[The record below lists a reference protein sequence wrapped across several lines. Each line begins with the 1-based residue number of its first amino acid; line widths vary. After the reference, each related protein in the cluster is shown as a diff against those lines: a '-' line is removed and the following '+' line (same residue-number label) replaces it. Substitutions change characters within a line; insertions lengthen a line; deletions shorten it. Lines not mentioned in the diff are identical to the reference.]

1 MGLTRQEARMVVS
14 LIGLV
19 ALFALLLL
27 GVPLGFAMIAVG
39 FVGYSLLRSWTAA
52 MAMVNQQI
60 LDIGMGFGLS
70 VLPLFIL
77 MGIFVARSG
86 LADDLYEC
94 CDRWMGHFRGGLAVA
109 TVVSCGGFAAVS
121 GSSLATV
128 ATMAKVAIPSMRRY
142 RYADSFAAGT
152 VAAGGTLGMLI
163 PPSTALIV
171 YGILTET
178 DIAQLFAGGIVPG
191 LLTIVLYV
199 AVVKAVNLIA
209 PHWGP
214 EGPRATWRK
223 RFRALSRIGGVVLLF
238 VLIMGGIFVG
248 IFTPSEAGAVGAA
261 GSLLFAMS
269 RGRMT
274 WPILL
279 GSLMEAVRITG
290 IIFIVLFGSLVLNQF
305 VNVAGL
311 PRAMAS
317 MILDWDVSLSVTLL
331 VIVAMFLVL
340 GTVIDGLA
348 ILFLTA
354 PIFVPIIAALDL
366 DLIWFGVFM
375 IMLIEVSLIT
385 PPLGLNVFV
394 MKSMMPDVSL
404 THIYKGVM
412 PFFAADVIRVLLV
425 AYIPGIVL
433 WLPRLIF

>member
-1 MGLTRQEARMVVS
+1 MIES
-14 LIGLV
+14 LIGLA
-19 ALFALLLL
+19 ALLALLLL
-27 GVPLGFAMIAVG
+27 GIPLGFAMLAVG
-39 FVGYSLLRSWTAA
+39 FVGYGLLRSWGAA

-60 LDIGMGFGLS
+60 LDVGLGFGLS

-94 CDRWMGHFRGGLAVA
+94 CNRWLGHFRGGLAMA
-109 TVVSCGGFAAVS
+109 TIVSCGGFAAVS

-128 ATMAKVAIPSMRRY
+128 ATMAKVAIPSMRRF

-178 DIAQLFAGGIVPG
+178 DIAMLFAGGILPG
-191 LLTIVLYV
+191 LLTIVIYI
-199 AVVKAVNLIA
+199 AVIKAVNVLA
-209 PHWGP
+209 PEWGP
-214 EGPRATWRK
+214 SGVRAGWRE
-223 RFRALSRIGGVVLLF
+223 RFSSLSKIWGVVVLF
-238 VLIMGGIFVG
+238 VLIMGGIFLG

-261 GSLLFAMS
+261 GSLLFAIA
-269 RGRMT
+269 RGKMT
-274 WPILL
+274 WTVFVA
-279 GSLMEAVRITG
+279 SLIEAARITA
-290 IIFIVLFGSLVLNQF
+290 IIFVVLFGSLILNQF

-317 MILDWDVSLSVTLL
+317 LILDWDLSVTVTLL
-331 VIVAMFLVL
+331 VIIAIFLIL
-340 GTVIDGLA
+340 GTMIDGLA

-354 PIFVPIIAALDL
+354 PIFVPIMATLGFDL
-366 DLIWFGVFM
+366 VWFGVFM

-394 MKSMMPDVSL
+394 MKSMLPEVPLVS
-404 THIYKGVM
+404 IFKGIG
-412 PFFAADVIRVLLV
+412 PFFLADVLRLLLV
-425 AYIPGIVL
+425 AFIPAIVL
-433 WLPRLIF
+433 YLPQFIR

>member
-1 MGLTRQEARMVVS
+1 MIVS
-14 LIGLV
+14 LIGFVSL
-19 ALFALLLL
+19 LALLLV
-27 GVPLGFAMIAVG
+27 GIPLGFAMIAVG
-39 FVGYSLLRSWTAA
+39 FVGYGLLRSWTAA

-60 LDIGMGFGLS
+60 LDIGMGYGLS

-77 MGIFVARSG
+77 MGVFVGRSG

-94 CDRWMGHFRGGLAVA
+94 CNRWMGHFRGGLAMA
-109 TVVSCGGFAAVS
+109 TIVSCGGFAAVS

-128 ATMAKVAIPSMRRY
+128 ATMAKVAIPPMRKF

-178 DIAQLFAGGIVPG
+178 DIAQLFAGAILPG
-191 LLTIVLYV
+191 LLTIALYV
-199 AVVKAVNLIA
+199 CVVIAINLLA

-214 EGPRATWRK
+214 AGVRSTWGA
-223 RFRALSRIGGVVLLF
+223 RFRALTRISGVLLLF
-238 VLIMGGIFVG
+238 ALIMGGIFLG

-261 GSLLFAMS
+261 GALLFAIVRGKMS
-269 RGRMT
+269 
-274 WPILL
+274 WSVLIS
-279 GSLMEAVRITG
+279 SLIEAVRITAV
-290 IIFIVLFGSLVLNQF
+290 IFVVLFGSLVFNQF

-317 MILDWDVSLSVTLL
+317 MILDWNFSVSLTLL
-331 VIVAMFLVL
+331 IIVLMFLLL

-348 ILFLTA
+348 MLFLTA
-354 PIFVPIIAALDL
+354 PIFVPIMAGLGFDL
-366 DLIWFGVFM
+366 VWFGVFM

-394 MKSMMPDVSL
+394 MKSMLPDVPL
-404 THIYKGVM
+404 TRIYAGII
-412 PFFAADVIRVLLV
+412 PFFIADVVRVMLV
-425 AYIPGIVL
+425 AFIPGIVL
-433 WLPRLIF
+433 YLPRLIF

>member
-1 MGLTRQEARMVVS
+1 MITSLLGL
-14 LIGLV
+14 L
-19 ALFALLLL
+19 ALFGLLLL
-27 GVPLGFAMIAVG
+27 GIPLGFAMIAVG
-39 FVGYSLLRSWTAA
+39 FVGYGLLRSWPAA

-60 LDIGMGFGLS
+60 LDLGMGFGLS

-77 MGIFVARSG
+77 MGVFVARSG

-94 CDRWMGHFRGGLAVA
+94 CNRWMGHFRGGLAMA

-128 ATMAKVAIPSMRRY
+128 ATMAKVAVPSMRRY

-178 DIAQLFAGGIVPG
+178 DIAQLFAGGILPG

-199 AVVKAVNLIA
+199 ATVKAVNIFA

-214 EGPRATWRK
+214 EGPRSDWRS
-223 RFRALSRIGGVVLLF
+223 RFKALSRIGGVILLF
-238 VLIMGGIFVG
+238 VLIMGGIFLG

-261 GSLLFAMS
+261 GAFLFAMA
-269 RGRMT
+269 RGKIT
-274 WPILL
+274 WSVLVS
-279 GSLMEAVRITG
+279 SLIEAVRITA
-290 IIFIVLFGSLVLNQF
+290 IIFVVLFGSLVLNQF

-317 MILDWDVSLSVTLL
+317 MILDWEFSSNVTLL
-331 VIVAMFLVL
+331 IIIVMFLVL

-354 PIFVPIIAALDL
+354 PIFVPIIAALGF

-394 MKSMMPDVSL
+394 MKSMMPEVPL
-404 THIYKGVM
+404 GQIYKGIM

-425 AYIPGIVL
+425 AFIPGIVL
-433 WLPRLIF
+433 WLPKLLFP

>member
-1 MGLTRQEARMVVS
+1 MFES
-14 LIGLV
+14 LIGLA

-27 GVPLGFAMIAVG
+27 GIPLGFAMITVG
-39 FVGYSLLRSWTAA
+39 FVGYGLLRSWPAA

-77 MGIFVARSG
+77 MGVFVARSG

-94 CDRWMGHFRGGLAVA
+94 CNRWMGHFRGGLSMA
-109 TVVSCGGFAAVS
+109 TIVSCGGFAAVS

-142 RYADSFAAGT
+142 KYADSFATGT

-178 DIAQLFAGGIVPG
+178 DIAQLFAGGILPG

-199 AVVKAVNLIA
+199 AVVKAVNVFA

-214 EGPRATWRK
+214 EGPRADWRA

-238 VLIMGGIFVG
+238 ILIMGGIFIGV
-248 IFTPSEAGAVGAA
+248 FTPSEAGAVGAA
-261 GSLLFAMS
+261 GALLFATA
-269 RGRMT
+269 RGKIT
-274 WPILL
+274 WSVLL
-279 GSLMEAVRITG
+279 SSLIEAVRITA

-317 MILDWDVSLSVTLL
+317 MILDWQFSVTVTLL
-331 VIVAMFLVL
+331 IIIVMFLVL

-354 PIFVPIIAALDL
+354 PIFVPIIAALGL
-366 DLIWFGVFM
+366 DLIWFGIFM

-394 MKSMMPDVSL
+394 MKSMLPDVPL
-404 THIYKGVM
+404 TQIYKGIL
-412 PFFAADVIRVLLV
+412 PFVAADVVRILLV
-425 AYIPGIVL
+425 AMVPGIVL
-433 WLPRLIF
+433 WLPELIF